1 MYVFHNHAK
10 MAAHALQTYQV
21 YLPTHATVSA
31 SSMAR
36 TARHVSTTRRFS
48 YESEMITR
56 EHKQNNKRTS

>member
-31 SSMAR
+31 SSLAR
-36 TARHVSTTRRFS
+36 TARHVSASGRFS
-48 YESEMITR
+48 Y
-56 EHKQNNKRTS
+56 

>member
-31 SSMAR
+31 SSLAR
-36 TARHVSTTRRFS
+36 AARHVSASGRFS
-48 YESEMITR
+48 Y
-56 EHKQNNKRTS
+56 